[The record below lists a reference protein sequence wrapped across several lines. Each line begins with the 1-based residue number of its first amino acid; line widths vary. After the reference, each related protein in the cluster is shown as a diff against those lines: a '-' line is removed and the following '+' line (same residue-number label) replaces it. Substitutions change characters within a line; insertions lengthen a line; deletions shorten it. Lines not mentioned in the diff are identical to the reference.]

1 MAEETKIIRII
12 VDSSKAVDGSAAA
25 TRALEKLERST
36 ASMDGALSRM
46 EKGLASVG
54 GMVKAQLALMVAELG
69 ARFIQMGRDSLK
81 AVAGLDEL
89 AEQMGITTVG
99 LQALQF
105 SAVQNGVK
113 LEQLETGISKFS
125 QKMGEAANGSK
136 DMVEAL
142 TALGVKNLDVQGK
155 LRPTE
160 ALLSEVAEAITKMED
175 PAKRSAAAVDFFG
188 KAGARMLP
196 MLADIAAGTDVMAQ
210 KAAAAGV
217 MIDASVIKQLD
228 KLADHSEVSALKFRA
243 LVATLGAPI
252 ATDAMEAVNSI
263 LGKLLGN
270 IKELAAQRGQS
281 EQGALPESDL
291 KMLQDNAA
299 RANAQLAKES
309 EIIPGVSTGPRA
321 ITIERA
327 RRANL
332 ALENATK
339 NAGSVGNPAER
350 AAIVTDQYA
359 AQLLVSGSFPQT
371 EPLGAPGASTST
383 VKGAG
388 DDVLERKR
396 KALQDA
402 GRELDAA
409 KAFAA
414 ASNDGALAVANLET
428 HFKSLKT
435 AQDVFGKTSDQ
446 NEQGVKALTAQLEAA
461 GLATEKLKNI
471 KDFNL
476 GTVELEKANELL
488 AAENGLINAN
498 VETRAIEIAQI
509 KLKQELQAKG
519 INADSEEGRR
529 AIERRGIALE
539 TGERLKAQGE
549 EIRKANELWTAPLK
563 SALESIQRV
572 GADAFEQMLTNGTFT
587 FQSLGETFKKIVIR
601 MAAEFMALATIRP
614 VMSVLV
620 NAVAPGM
627 ASTMGVGGG
636 GGMPSMGGG
645 GMPSIGGFGGG
656 MGGMELPSWL
666 GGGTINELMAAT
678 PFASAAPAGGFAD
691 IGALMASGQAG
702 SSAGLAAGGIQGAAQ
717 GLSVGSM
724 MGAGLGIGMGAYSL
738 ATANGNTGKTL
749 GGIGQ
754 MIGGGMMLIPGM
766 QIPGMIVSM
775 ASSILPM
782 LFGGEAPALPPL
794 AGSNYRFD
802 PGAGGYSSNE
812 SFQNGGASNAGN
824 YGNVGARLNSLFG
837 RVGGL
842 TNPGNAFGAS
852 VWNNQREGTTSTY
865 EISPTQGSN
874 QLTRDVSGDP
884 SKAIDAM
891 IARVFY
897 LSVQNNAAM
906 NASPTLRT
914 AFANRSP
921 ENTAQIAALL
931 DLIDT
936 YDKLGKVT
944 GQAETDL
951 KKLNAQFDS
960 LTAGANEWGLSLAP
974 IIAEQ
979 KKVTT
984 RYAQDFIDG
993 MLDPLAV
1000 QMRALDDQRKESI
1013 ASAEYIRDNVKDV
1026 YVDMARIA
1034 EYWTKKE
1041 RDLKEQAYAASVD
1054 SLQALIR
1061 RLTYGDLAN
1070 ATADMSYAGTRG
1082 TYEATLAQARAGSG
1096 TALNNLSGTAEAYA
1110 SSGRSY
1116 FASGP
1121 EYAALLEQMRR
1132 DLGEVAG
1139 NQGGGGGSAA
1149 NGNEATNA
1157 VLQSNAELRG
1167 MVGALLGELSGVKD
1181 QLAAATAEMKRRA

>member
-46 EKGLASVG
+46 ERGLASVG

-69 ARFIQMGRDSLK
+69 ARFVQMGKDSLN

-89 AEQMGITTVG
+89 AEQLGITTTG

-125 QKMGEAANGSK
+125 QKMGEAAGGSK
-136 DMVEAL
+136 EMVEAL

-160 ALLSEVAEAITKMED
+160 ALLSEVAAAITKIED

-188 KAGARMLP
+188 KAGSRMLP
-196 MLADIAAGTDVMAQ
+196 MLSDIASGTDAM
-210 KAAAAGV
+210 AAAAKAGGA
-217 MIDASVIKQLD
+217 MIDASIIKSLD
-228 KLADHSEVSALKFRA
+228 KMSDEAEKSGLKMRALFAEIAAPILTEGLERVNGLLGGIADQLARGKASGQGFWATVLNDSKAQGQIGSGPGALK
-243 LVATLGAPI
+243 LATPAQ
-252 ATDAMEAVNSI
+252 MEAFKRAE
-263 LGKLLGN
+263 LE
-270 IKELAAQRGQS
+270 KELANQWNPDSRAFTQAKIDALSNGQRADRQISYAS
-281 EQGALPESDL
+281 EEDWARRIPLPGSAAL
-291 KMLQDNAA
+291 
-299 RANAQLAKES
+299 
-309 EIIPGVSTGPRA
+309 PGVST
-321 ITIERA
+321 T
-327 RRANL
+327 
-332 ALENATK
+332 
-339 NAGSVGNPAER
+339 
-350 AAIVTDQYA
+350 
-359 AQLLVSGSFPQT
+359 
-371 EPLGAPGASTST
+371 T

-388 DDVLERKR
+388 QGEADKIDKLLR
-396 KALQDA
+396 DT

-409 KAFAA
+409 NAYAVVSAA
-414 ASNDGALAVANLET
+414 GAKAVANLEI
-428 HFKSLKT
+428 HFKALKA
-435 AQDVFGKTSDQ
+435 AQDAYGATADKNTGQVA
-446 NEQGVKALTAQLEAA
+446 ALTAKIEEQLK
-461 GLATEKLKNI
+461 LTERAKNF

-519 INADSEEGRR
+519 ISADSEEGRR

-539 TGERLKAQGE
+539 TGERLKAQGD

-614 VMSVLV
+614 VMTVLL
-620 NAVAPGM
+620 NAVSPGM

-645 GMPSIGGFGGG
+645 GIPSMGGFGGG
-656 MGGMELPSWL
+656 MSGFELPSFL
-666 GGGTINELMAAT
+666 GGGTIGELMAAT
-678 PFASAAPAGGFAD
+678 PFASAAPVGGFAD

-766 QIPGMIVSM
+766 QIPGMIVS
-775 ASSILPM
+775 ALSVILPS
-782 LFGGEAPALPPL
+782 LLGGDEYQWAPLSGA
-794 AGSNYRFD
+794 NTRFD
-802 PGAGGYSSNE
+802 PSAGGYAQSGSQ
-812 SFQNGGASNAGN
+812 QNGGSSINGQFAG
-824 YGNVGARLNSLFG
+824 VGSTLDSLFG

-842 TNPGNAFGAS
+842 TDPSRAFGAS

-865 EISPTQGSN
+865 LISPTQGSN
-874 QLTRDVSGDP
+874 QQTYNESGDP
-884 SKAIDAM
+884 AKAIDRL
-891 IARVFY
+891 IAKVFY
-897 LSVQNNAAM
+897 DSIQNNAAM

-914 AFANRSP
+914 ALGNKETTSV
-921 ENTAQIAALL
+921 AQVQALL
-931 DLIDT
+931 SLVDA
-936 YDKLGKVT
+936 YDQLGKVT
-944 GQAETDL
+944 PTAKTALDQI
-951 KKLNAQFDS
+951 NAQFAS
-960 LTAGANEWGLSLAP
+960 LTAGANEYGLALAP
-974 IIAEQ
+974 INAEQ
-979 KKVTT
+979 KKLTT

-1000 QMRALDDQRKESI
+1000 QMRALDDQRKDSI

-1026 YVDMARIA
+1026 YVDIARIA

-1096 TALNNLSGTAEAYA
+1096 TALNNLSGTAEAFA